1 MSKKEPVPFK
11 NTDELDAIDD
21 ELSEAMAGL
30 DGANARIEDLLSGI
44 EPPPSTAGETACEE
58 EPDAAGEPDED

>member
-11 NTDELDAIDD
+11 NPDELDAIDD

-44 EPPPSTAGETACEE
+44 QPPAPTAGAMACEE
-58 EPDAAGEPDED
+58 ESEVAEEPSED